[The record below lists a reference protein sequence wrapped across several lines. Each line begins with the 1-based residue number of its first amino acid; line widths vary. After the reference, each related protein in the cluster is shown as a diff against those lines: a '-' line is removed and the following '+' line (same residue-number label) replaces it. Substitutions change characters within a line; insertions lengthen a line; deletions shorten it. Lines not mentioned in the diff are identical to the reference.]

1 MKYLN
6 NVIEAD
12 HGKRKRLI
20 KPTSGFPSLKTAYA
34 TLKGFEVMRAL
45 KKRQTRAFQ
54 IQDGFWVR
62 YAWLSGRSV
71 AGPMPWL
78 KPSNTSGPCSIP
90 RRLHLPENRTITL
103 HPLRQ
108 IFCNS
113 AVPNSFRSFPANP
126 RISRASM
133 GFISLPFSRSVAQL
147 RWSKRSNTSPPCC
160 VRWWL
165 RMPEKG
171 RFPPFVRF
179 CQFFAAAPY
188 ETPFRTTARA

>member
-1 MKYLN
+1 LIINTDKAASYGVAIATLKREGRCPAELVHRQTKYLN

-78 KPSNTSGPCSIP
+78 KPLNTSGPCSIP
-90 RRLHLPENRTITL
+90 LRLHLPENGR
-103 HPLRQ
+103 PLP
-108 IFCNS
+108 C
-113 AVPNSFRSFPANP
+113 V
-126 RISRASM
+126 
-133 GFISLPFSRSVAQL
+133 PFS
-147 RWSKRSNTSPPCC
+147 K
-160 VRWWL
+160 
-165 RMPEKG
+165 
-171 RFPPFVRF
+171 
-179 CQFFAAAPY
+179 FFATAPLL
-188 ETPFRTTARA
+188 